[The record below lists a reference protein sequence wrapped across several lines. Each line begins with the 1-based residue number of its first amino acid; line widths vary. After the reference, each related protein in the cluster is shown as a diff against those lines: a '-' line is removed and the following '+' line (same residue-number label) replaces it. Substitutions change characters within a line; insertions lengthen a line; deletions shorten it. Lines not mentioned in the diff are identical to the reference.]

1 MAVPP
6 LEGRARSRGRQI
18 ALTLVGTLVVTAI
31 LVYVVYGKRAEFAEA
46 LRSASWHVLLAAVA
60 LQLVAQLF
68 RTEAWHAS
76 VEAAGA
82 TFGRRRLFQ
91 AAGIGSLASQLNA
104 QLGTAARIAILRRWD
119 PEESPKVPALIAAEV
134 PIMAVEGALAAV
146 ACWTLVAPLGLPIWA
161 PIPVVVVAGGIV
173 WGLGHLAD
181 RHLHGPWSGL
191 AVLRTMN
198 GRYRIVGLILLA
210 IFSQIARNLLVIR
223 ALGVDASV
231 WDATAVL
238 IIQSTLTQ
246 LPIGP
251 SVGAAATVLVLG
263 SNGVAVAAAAGVL
276 LTATGTVGGLVFLAW
291 GALDRFLNRR
301 TYATEREQRVAAAAA
316 AATAATAAAGG
327 DQAIAGVSGS
337 RASAA
342 SMSASEN
349 SGSSSVP
356 ARKAS

>member
-1 MAVPP
+1 
-6 LEGRARSRGRQI
+6 
-18 ALTLVGTLVVTAI
+18 
-31 LVYVVYGKRAEFAEA
+31 

-161 PIPVVVVAGGIV
+161 PIPVVAVAGGIV
-173 WGLGHLAD
+173 WGLGKLAD
-181 RHLHGPWSGL
+181 RHVHGPWSGL

-210 IFSQIARNLLVIR
+210 IFSQIGRNLLVIR
-223 ALGVDASV
+223 ALGVDATV
-231 WDATAVL
+231 FDATAVL

-291 GALDRFLNRR
+291 GALDRFFSRR
-301 TYATEREQRVAAAAA
+301 TYAVARDQRVAAAAA
-316 AATAATAAAGG
+316 AAAAAAGA